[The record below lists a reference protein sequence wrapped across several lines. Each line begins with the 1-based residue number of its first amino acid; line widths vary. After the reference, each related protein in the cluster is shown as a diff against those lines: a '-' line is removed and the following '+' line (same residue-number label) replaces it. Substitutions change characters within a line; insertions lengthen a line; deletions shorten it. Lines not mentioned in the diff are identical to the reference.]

1 MKETIKL
8 GVVLFI
14 ITAVC
19 AGMLGLVNSITSPI
33 IKEKKEVAKQE
44 AMKVLIKEAEEFEP
58 ISEIQENEVQEL
70 YIARAN
76 GEYLGAVVKVSPEGY
91 GGSIELLVGVN
102 SEGCV
107 TGVQVLSHAE
117 TPGLGANILKESF
130 KGQFIDKQAP
140 IEVVKGSAKEGEISA
155 ITGAT
160 ITSKAVTQGVNE
172 AVLYITTHQDELMG
186 GKR

>member
-1 MKETIKL
+1 MKDTIKL
-8 GVVLFI
+8 GVVLFF

-19 AGMLGLVNSITSPI
+19 AGLLGLVNSITSPI

-44 AMKVLIKEAEEFEP
+44 AMKLLIEGAEEFEP
-58 ISEIQENEVQEL
+58 ILEIQENEVQEL

-76 GEYLGAVVKVSPEGY
+76 SVYLGAVAKISPEGY
-91 GGSIELLVGVN
+91 GGAIELLVGVN
-102 SEGCV
+102 NEGYV

-130 KGQFIDKQAP
+130 RGQFIGKQAP
-140 IEVVKGSAKEGEISA
+140 IEVVKGSAEEGEISA

-160 ITSKAVTQGVNE
+160 ITSRAITQGVNQ
-172 AVLYITTHQDELMG
+172 AVSYIVAHQDKLIG
-186 GKR
+186 GEK